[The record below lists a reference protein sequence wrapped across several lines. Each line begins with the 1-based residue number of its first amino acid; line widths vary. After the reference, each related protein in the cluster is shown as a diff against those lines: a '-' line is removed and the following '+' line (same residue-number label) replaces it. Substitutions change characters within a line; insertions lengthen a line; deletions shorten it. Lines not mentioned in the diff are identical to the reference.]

1 MALQEISFLAATNV
15 AGKNAKLLQKV
26 FFAAKKLLLHV
37 AGISAVAKSFART
50 INVAAI
56 TSVLQQQLMSLTK
69 LVFLATINV
78 VGITSDFLQQHLLS
92 LSLLM
97 FFATTIIVA
106 GKKCVF
112 CNEKNCFSRTINVAA
127 ITSVFRSEIV
137 IFC

>member
-1 MALQEISFLAATNV
+1 MSFLAATNV
-15 AGKNAKLLQKV
+15 AGKNAKLCKKCFSQQK
-26 FFAAKKLLLHV
+26 KMLLHV
-37 AGISAVAKSFART
+37 AVISAVAKSFART

-56 TSVLQQQLMSLTK
+56 IGVLQQQLMSLTK
-69 LVFLATINV
+69 QVFLATINIAA
-78 VGITSDFLQQHLLS
+78 ITSGFLQQHLLS

-112 CNEKNCFSRTINVAA
+112 RNEKNCFSRTINVAA
-127 ITSVFRSEIV
+127 ITSVFRSQIV

>member
-1 MALQEISFLAATNV
+1 MSFLAATNV

-26 FFAAKKLLLHV
+26 FFAAKKMLLHV
-37 AGISAVAKSFART
+37 AAISAVAKSFART

-56 TSVLQQQLMSLTK
+56 TGVLQQQLMSLTK
-69 LVFLATINV
+69 QVFLATINV
-78 VGITSDFLQQHLLS
+78 AGITSGFLQQHLLS

-112 CNEKNCFSRTINVAA
+112 RNEKNCFSRTINVAA

-137 IFC
+137 IFLLTI

>member
-1 MALQEISFLAATNV
+1 MVHLYRFFGCINTQEVWKETEDWQHIDKYKNNVNEYALQEMSFLAATNV

-56 TSVLQQQLMSLTK
+56 TGVLQQQLMSLAK

-78 VGITSDFLQQHLLS
+78 AGITSDFLQQQLLS
-92 LSLLM
+92 LS
-97 FFATTIIVA
+97 
-106 GKKCVF
+106 
-112 CNEKNCFSRTINVAA
+112 
-127 ITSVFRSEIV
+127 
-137 IFC
+137 

>member
-1 MALQEISFLAATNV
+1 M
-15 AGKNAKLLQKV
+15 
-26 FFAAKKLLLHV
+26 LLHV
-37 AGISAVAKSFART
+37 AAISAVAKSFART

-92 LSLLM
+92 LSLLI

-106 GKKCVF
+106 GKKM
-112 CNEKNCFSRTINVAA
+112 CFLQRKKLFFKDN
-127 ITSVFRSEIV
+127 
-137 IFC
+137 